1 MIGNVNDFTKALH
14 GMNKNA
20 SYCAVFVKSSDPDS
34 AYNFLEVMKKAGLSS
49 QLAVV
54 FSFEND
60 QVLSV
65 SDWRRRLYSDHP
77 DIRVQAAEMLGSVTQ
92 SGSESLK
99 AEDRGGIIR
108 DLVDALTDSVA
119 PVRQAAMRSL
129 ISLEGTV
136 ELLALL
142 KDPEAELR
150 RSAAWALGSL
160 GMTARDAVPAL
171 IDALRDKD
179 DGVRKASAWALER
192 VFSQK
197 ATPAPNT
204 VSSPRIKKR
213 RRAIRPKGEGKPG
226 ARALPS
232 PKLRWDVLGQN
243 GEA

>member
-60 QVLSV
+60 EVLSV

-77 DIRVQAAEMLGSVTQ
+77 DIRVQAAEMLGSVTL

-99 AEDRGGIIR
+99 PEDRGAVIR

-129 ISLEGTV
+129 IALEGV
-136 ELLALL
+136 AELLVLL

-160 GMTARDAVPAL
+160 GITARDAVPSL

-179 DGVRKASAWALER
+179 DGVRKAAAWALER

-197 ATPAPNT
+197 ETPAPNA
-204 VSSPRIKKR
+204 VALPRSKKR
-213 RRAIRPKGEGKPG
+213 QRAIVPSKEGKKG
-226 ARALPS
+226 ARAVKG
-232 PKLRWDVLGQN
+232 PKLRWDVLDEDH
-243 GEA
+243 EA